1 MKGERRWTQG
11 GSGKYARLAGAP
23 AGRNYLGDPVL
34 GSSLDFRQ
42 EAKQRDRTVKVHP
55 SRLSLLLA
63 CRPTRTSRMANAQT
77 TRFSVEIP
85 GNPGPAKDKLKQLAI
100 SPCMVVGPDSPWGTM
115 LSDHLGKTP

>member
-1 MKGERRWTQG
+1 M
-11 GSGKYARLAGAP
+11 
-23 AGRNYLGDPVL
+23 L

-85 GNPGPAKDKLKQLAI
+85 GKPGPAKDKLKQLAI
-100 SPCMVVGPDSPWGTM
+100 NPCMVVGPDSPWGTM
-115 LSDHLGKTP
+115 LSDHLKKTP